1 MRYAQIAYF
10 HAFGTFNFLFRDSD
24 TKLKIHCFSQLVLIT
39 KKTFQFFEVIPEV
52 LQNNEWMYDTTNRG
66 SIRLPLLHSEYD
78 TECALEATKNK
89 EVETVKL
96 DKAWNVLNDPEN
108 DTARHGCK
116 QIQGCVLP
124 CEHCSL
130 TSTLCSS
137 I

>member
-1 MRYAQIAYF
+1 MHRS
-10 HAFGTFNFLFRDSD
+10 GTRTSMVSGLLVLRDSD
-24 TKLKIHCFSQLVLIT
+24 TKLKNHWCFSQLVLIT
-39 KKTFQFFEVIPEV
+39 NRYFSSSFRRSSKTM
-52 LQNNEWMYDTTNRG
+52 NGCTANRG
-66 SIRLPLLHSEYD
+66 SIGPPLLHSEYD
-78 TECALEATKNK
+78 TERALEGTKNK

-96 DKAWNVLNDPEN
+96 DKALNVLNDPEN

>member
-1 MRYAQIAYF
+1 
-10 HAFGTFNFLFRDSD
+10 
-24 TKLKIHCFSQLVLIT
+24 
-39 KKTFQFFEVIPEV
+39 
-52 LQNNEWMYDTTNRG
+52 MYDTTNRG
-66 SIRLPLLHSEYD
+66 SIGLPLLHSEYD
-78 TECALEATKNK
+78 TERALEATKNK